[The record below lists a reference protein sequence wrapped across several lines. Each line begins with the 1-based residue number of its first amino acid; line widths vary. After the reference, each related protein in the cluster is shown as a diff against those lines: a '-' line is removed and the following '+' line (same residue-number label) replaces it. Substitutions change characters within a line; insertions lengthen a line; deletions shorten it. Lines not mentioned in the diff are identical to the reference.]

1 MWYKYETAVILIMK
15 MITVGLILEILLVV
29 AYGVG

>member
-1 MWYKYETAVILIMK
+1 MAAAETAVILIMK